1 MTDPSVILP
10 GPPHTNRGAPHRM
23 FRNLSTIGLPLSGRP
38 SELIELALSFGFDA
52 MDIDMPDFLQQS
64 DTFGVTHA
72 RRLMVSARL
81 KSGVFQ
87 LPVRLAGDEATFAR
101 EMESLP
107 RYLEL
112 AEAAEATR
120 AVATLAPGSAEHSF
134 KDFFEL
140 HRTRLHT
147 IGDLLAKRGV
157 MLGLTIAPEIEA
169 REGLTSEFIRTFEAL
184 LGLVAVAHERVG
196 VVVDSWALHVT
207 GEPVEMVAKVPKG
220 RLVEVRLSDAPRGT
234 SGSELTEAD
243 RLMPGESGTIAVA
256 EVLKAAEAAGFDG
269 PVTPWAHRSTL
280 AGRGREKIVRL
291 AGERMEQAWKDAGL
305 EILPRWFAPVARD
318 QFGRPIEELAEIVA
332 VAEQVVAE
340 RGAG

>member
-1 MTDPSVILP
+1 
-10 GPPHTNRGAPHRM
+10 M
-23 FRNLSTIGLPLSGRP
+23 FRNLSTFGLPLSGRP
-38 SELIELALSFGFDA
+38 SELIELALSFGFDG
-52 MDIDMPDFLQQS
+52 MDIDLLDLEKQAAIY
-64 DTFGVTHA
+64 GVEHA

-81 KSGVFQ
+81 KSGSFK
-87 LPVRLAGDEATFAR
+87 LPVRLDAPEKEFEAELA
-101 EMESLP
+101 ELP
-107 RYLEL
+107 KRLEL
-112 AEAAEATR
+112 AAAAECHR
-120 AVATLAPGSAEHSF
+120 AMATLAPVSEDHSF

-140 HRTRLHT
+140 HRIRLHT
-147 IGDLLAKRGV
+147 IGDLLAPHGIQ
-157 MLGLTIAPEIEA
+157 LGLAIRPERPAEETTASPFIA
-169 REGLTSEFIRTFEAL
+169 TFEAL
-184 LGLVAVAHERVG
+184 LGLVSAVHERVG
-196 VVVDSWALHVT
+196 AVVDAWAMHVT

-220 RLVEVRLSDAPRGT
+220 RIVEVRLSDAPRGT

-243 RLMPGESGTIAVA
+243 RLMPGETGVIAAA

-291 AGERMEQAWKDAGL
+291 AGERMEQAWKDAGM

>member
-1 MTDPSVILP
+1 
-10 GPPHTNRGAPHRM
+10 M
-23 FRNLSTIGLPLSGRP
+23 FRNLSTFGLPLSGRP
-38 SELIELALSFGFDA
+38 SELIELALSFGFDG
-52 MDIDMPDFLQQS
+52 MDIDLLDLEKQAAIY
-64 DTFGVTHA
+64 GVEHA

-81 KSGVFQ
+81 KSGSFR
-87 LPVRLAGDEATFAR
+87 LPVRLDAPEKEFEAELA
-101 EMESLP
+101 ELP
-107 RYLEL
+107 KRLEL
-112 AEAAEATR
+112 AAAAECHR
-120 AVATLAPGSAEHSF
+120 AMATLAPVSEDHSF

-140 HRTRLHT
+140 HRIRLHT
-147 IGDLLAKRGV
+147 IGDLLAPHGIQ
-157 MLGLTIAPEIEA
+157 LGLAIRPERPAEETTA
-169 REGLTSEFIRTFEAL
+169 SPFIGTFEAL
-184 LGLVAVAHERVG
+184 LGLVSVAHERIG
-196 VVVDSWALHVT
+196 AVVDAWAMHVT

-220 RLVEVRLSDAPRGT
+220 RIVEVRLSDAPRGT
-234 SGSELTEAD
+234 SGSQLTEAD
-243 RLMPGESGTIAVA
+243 RLMPGESGVIAAA

-291 AGERMEQAWKDAGL
+291 AGERMEQVWKDAGL